1 MIELR
6 ISLHQSKQRT
16 TNQWASIVWLLLSV
30 ANCCPYTTW
39 RGVVVGGV
47 VVGGVVVGGVV
58 VGGVGLQGGVQG
70 AA

>member
-1 MIELR
+1 MIELP
-6 ISLHQSKQRT
+6 ISLHQSKQST
-16 TNQWASIVWLLLSV
+16 TNQWASIVWLHLSM

-47 VVGGVVVGGVV
+47 VVGGVVVGGV
-58 VGGVGLQGGVQG
+58 GLQGGVQG